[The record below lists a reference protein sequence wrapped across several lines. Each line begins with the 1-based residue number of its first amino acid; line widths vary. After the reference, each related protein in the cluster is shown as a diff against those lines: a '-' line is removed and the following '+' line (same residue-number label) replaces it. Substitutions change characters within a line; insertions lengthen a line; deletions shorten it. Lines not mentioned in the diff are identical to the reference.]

1 MGPPE
6 LVRSAERKATRV
18 ARSTLSSLR
27 REKREEARRR
37 RMRLGASATKWRQS
51 FPTVEGDLGVDK
63 VEVAREGVSEH
74 SYNTEQAPGWGK
86 RRRCSSARSAAT
98 GEVSHS
104 KARDTEQAPS

>member
-1 MGPPE
+1 LEGISESVKAGDIMGPPE

-37 RMRLGASATKWRQS
+37 RMRRGASATKWRQS

-63 VEVAREGVSEH
+63 VEVAR
-74 SYNTEQAPGWGK
+74 
-86 RRRCSSARSAAT
+86 CFL
-98 GEVSHS
+98 
-104 KARDTEQAPS
+104 